1 MLLKSNLDNLNKLVK
16 KENVL
21 TSLEERYCYAQDST
35 NSRLEHKLPDAVVFV
50 ETIEE
55 VQNILRYANE
65 HKIPI
70 ICRGAGTN
78 MVGACVCDFGG
89 IVLNFSRMNKIL
101 DFNPTN
107 MTMRVQPGVVLDE
120 IKKLAATENLFYPPD
135 PSNFRVS
142 TIGGSIA
149 QSSGGAKSF
158 KYGTTKDY
166 ILSLKVV
173 LADGTIMT
181 LGANTIKDAVGYH
194 LNQLIVGSEGTLAV
208 VVEAELKLIPK
219 PETTRVVTAYFDEI
233 ENATSAVTEIMR
245 ASVFPATIDFMDN
258 NSIVTVEK
266 FYPCGLDTTKNAML
280 LIELD
285 GFESSMSNQQERVE
299 KALNNAGASKIETK
313 ITLEEQDAV
322 WTARRASFAATAKLA
337 PDVVSDDIIVP
348 RDKLAQM
355 VVGANEICEK
365 YHLQVCVVGHVGD
378 GNIHPQ
384 VALNLEND
392 DEFKN
397 YISAKTEMYEL
408 ATSLGGTISAEH
420 GVGSEKI
427 SYIKNTVDEKALD
440 YMKKIKK
447 LFDPNNILN
456 TGKIFKLE

>member
-1 MLLKSNLDNLNKLVK
+1 MLLKNNLDNLNKLVK

-35 NSRLEHKLPDAVVFV
+35 NSRVEHKLPDAVVFV

-55 VQNILRYANE
+55 VQNVLRYANE

-101 DFNPTN
+101 DFNPIN

-120 IKKLAATENLFYPPD
+120 IKKLALTENLFYPPD
-135 PSNFRVS
+135 PSNYRVS

-219 PETTRVVTAYFDEI
+219 PETTRVVTAFFDKI

-258 NSIVTVEK
+258 NSIVTVEE

-355 VVGANEICEK
+355 VVGANEICKK

-397 YISAKTEMYEL
+397 YINAKTEMYEL
-408 ATSLGGTISAEH
+408 ATYLGGTISAEH

-456 TGKIFKLE
+456 TGKIFKLD

>member
-35 NSRLEHKLPDAVVFV
+35 NSRVEHKLPDAVVFV
-50 ETIEE
+50 ETVEE
-55 VQNILRYANE
+55 VQKVLKYANE

-120 IKKLAATENLFYPPD
+120 IKKLAETENLFYPPD

-166 ILSLKVV
+166 ILNLKVV

-194 LNQLIVGSEGTLAV
+194 LNQLMVGSEGTLAV

-219 PETTRVVTAYFDEI
+219 PETTRVVTAYFDKI

-355 VVGANEICEK
+355 VVGANEICKK

-420 GVGSEKI
+420 GVGCEKI

-440 YMKKIKK
+440 YMKKVKK

-456 TGKIFKLE
+456 TGKIFKLD